1 MGLKVG
7 KKQISYPGEPFTP
20 ITVERKD
27 PPFQSFMS
35 DLEKNQSSELLPLL
49 NKIKEQGERLA
60 HSLTVKDL
68 RAYKQLVQQFIREMV
83 AGSVSLKSTRVW
95 HRPQSHAHSILK
107 VVDQKLMN
115 LTNDLLKKDVDR
127 VAVLE
132 HLGEI
137 KGLLIDLYQ

>member
-7 KKQISYPGEPFTP
+7 KKHMSYKGESSSLAP
-20 ITVERKD
+20 VERKD
-27 PPFQSFMS
+27 PPFQSFIS
-35 DLEKNQSSELLPLL
+35 DIEKSDEGLFPLL
-49 NKIKEQGERLA
+49 HRIEEQGERLA

-68 RAYKQLVQQFIREMV
+68 RLYKMLVQQFIRESL

-107 VVDQKLMN
+107 VADQKLIN
-115 LTNDLLKKDVDR
+115 LMEELLKKDVNR

-132 HLGEI
+132 HIGEI